1 MQIAERRSTVVAF
14 QQGKKMTF
22 QMGASLRQSSFALC
36 FAFYLAVCATPS
48 FAAENPQ
55 AAGLQEQIVE
65 TKPREGVYQRSLL
78 SRKTSQGA
86 SQGETWLVLAFPGYP
101 GILRLNETDGVID
114 YQLKGNFLVRARRH
128 LVTADIA
135 VATLDCPSDELSACG
150 DEYRASD
157 RHIRDVE
164 AQIVALKA
172 IVGPSVRV
180 ALLGTSYGTVSTE
193 LLAQRL
199 EGKVDAAVH
208 TASFTAPGRGGHGLS
223 VANFDLTQTKTRQ
236 LLVHHQD
243 DPCDLTPYAP
253 LKKYQG
259 IIPILTV
266 KGAENPRG
274 KPCEAASQHGFIGR
288 EIPVMKQIGAWLLT
302 NRINPVIE

>member
-1 MQIAERRSTVVAF
+1 MSQFRSKT
-14 QQGKKMTF
+14 
-22 QMGASLRQSSFALC
+22 LFALC
-36 FAFYLAVCATPS
+36 FSACAMPAFTAD
-48 FAAENPQ
+48 NPQ

-78 SRKTSQGA
+78 SRKTGK
-86 SQGETWLVLAFPGYP
+86 GETWLVLAFPGYP
-101 GILRLNETDGVID
+101 GILRLTETDGVID

-128 LVTADIA
+128 LVTGDIA

-150 DEYRASD
+150 DEYRVSD
-157 RHIRDVE
+157 RHVRDVE
-164 AQIVALKA
+164 AQIAALKA
-172 IVGPSVRV
+172 IVGPIVRV

-208 TASFTAPGRGGHGLS
+208 TASFTAPGRGGHGLA
-223 VANFDLTQTKTRQ
+223 VAKLDLTKTTTRQ

-266 KGAENPRG
+266 KGSENPRG
-274 KPCEAASQHGFIGR
+274 KPCEAGSQHGFIGR
-288 EIPVMKQIGAWLLT
+288 EIPVMKQIGEWLLT
-302 NRINPVIE
+302 NQTAPVID